1 MTVDEAIEEVYRRFD
16 SLLSSFNDYFGE
28 EYVDEDVCSERIKLL
43 SMYEDIIQKCD
54 TFDDAINEILSRHSE
69 GLNTPAFTIIIY
81 RPEVIIQNEVE
92 ETHTIKDL
100 YIKLTFNNLMLSIEG
115 VRMNRGTYSYIE
127 ACKGYIHSH
136 CHSNLDLSGEFRT
149 CCLGKTALSTVI
161 STMKSIWEP
170 GFTEVLPVLLDQYI
184 HVESVSGGPYQHMA
198 DLNIKKSDRLI
209 YTQYLN
215 TSDASVRIQ
224 NIKYL
229 VKTFLVSGNIKLAE
243 CDGRVKLSYTPE
255 ELAVILSDLA
265 EDCPWD
271 IPLYKGFQDS
281 FGYIYRYNAPEITD
295 IDPDTERILFMFK
308 GSPVRLRVE
317 PKDDAILNF
326 RYFIQPEVYSVF
338 VNIVESLLTAYAEK
352 YTSEH
357 AIPEKYRKYR
367 NSQGHSE

>member
-28 EYVDEDVCSERIKLL
+28 EYVDEDVCSTKVKLL
-43 SMYEDIIQKCD
+43 SVYEDIIRKCD
-54 TFDDAINEILSRHSE
+54 TFDDAINKILNRR
-69 GLNTPAFTIIIY
+69 GGDLDYPAFTIIIY
-81 RPEVIIQNEVE
+81 RPEVVIQNERE

-100 YIKLTFNNLMLSIEG
+100 YIKLAFNNLMLSIEG
-115 VRMNRGTYSYIE
+115 VRMNRSTYSYIE

-136 CHSNLDLSGEFRT
+136 CHGNLDLSGMFRI

-170 GFTEVLPVLLDQYI
+170 GFTETLPVLLDQYI
-184 HVESVSGGPYQHMA
+184 HVESVSGGPYQYMA

-209 YTQYLN
+209 YTQYSD
-215 TSDASVRIQ
+215 TSNVSVSIPS
-224 NIKYL
+224 IKYL
-229 VKTFLVSGNIKLAE
+229 VKTFLVSDNIKLAE
-243 CDGRVKLSYTPE
+243 CDGRVKLSYIPE

-271 IPLYKGFQDS
+271 IPSYKGFQDS
-281 FGYIYRYNAPEITD
+281 FGHIYMYNIPEITD
-295 IDPDTERILFMFK
+295 IDPDTERILFKFK
-308 GSPVRLRVE
+308 GELVRLRVE
-317 PKDDAILNF
+317 PKDDTIFNF
-326 RYFIQPEVYSVF
+326 RYFIQPKVYSVF
-338 VNIVESLLTAYAEK
+338 VDIVESLLTAYAEK
-352 YTSEH
+352 YTSEQ

>member
-1 MTVDEAIEEVYRRFD
+1 MTVDKAIEEVYRRFD

-100 YIKLTFNNLMLSIEG
+100 YIKLTFNNLMLSVEG
-115 VRMNRGTYSYIE
+115 IRMNRGTYSYIE
-127 ACKGYIHSH
+127 ACRGYIHSH
-136 CHSNLDLSGEFRT
+136 CHSNSDLSGEFRT

-170 GFTEVLPVLLDQYI
+170 GFTETLPVLLDQYI
-184 HVESVSGGPYQHMA
+184 HVESVSGGPYQYMA
-198 DLNIKKSDRLI
+198 DLNIEKSDRLI
-209 YTQYLN
+209 YTQYSD
-215 TSDASVRIQ
+215 TSNVSVSIPD
-224 NIKYL
+224 IKYL

-243 CDGRVKLSYTPE
+243 CDGRVKLGYTPE

-265 EDCPWD
+265 EDCSLD
-271 IPLYKGFQDS
+271 IPLYRGFQDS
-281 FGYIYRYNAPEITD
+281 FGYIYRYSAPEITD

-317 PKDDAILNF
+317 PKDDIIPDF
-326 RYFIQPEVYSVF
+326 RYFIQPKVYSVF
-338 VNIVESLLTAYAEK
+338 VDIVESLLTAYAEK
-352 YTSEH
+352 YTSEQ

>member
-28 EYVDEDVCSERIKLL
+28 EYVDEDVCSERIKSL

-81 RPEVIIQNEVE
+81 RPEVTIQNEIE

-115 VRMNRGTYSYIE
+115 VRMNRSTYSYIE

-136 CHSNLDLSGEFRT
+136 CRSNLDLSGTFRT

-161 STMKSIWEP
+161 STMKLMWEP

-184 HVESVSGGPYQHMA
+184 HVESVSGGPYQYIA
-198 DLNIKKSDRLI
+198 DLNIEKSDRLI
-209 YTQYLN
+209 YTQYSD
-215 TSDASVRIQ
+215 TSNVSVSIPG
-224 NIKYL
+224 IKYL

-243 CDGRVKLSYTPE
+243 CDGRVKLGYIPE

-265 EDCPWD
+265 EDCSLD
-271 IPLYKGFQDS
+271 IPLHRGFQDS
-281 FGYIYRYNAPEITD
+281 FGYIYRYNAPGITD

-317 PKDDAILNF
+317 PEDDAIPNF

-338 VNIVESLLTAYAEK
+338 VNIVESLLTAYAKK

-367 NSQGHSE
+367 NSQGYSE

>member
-28 EYVDEDVCSERIKLL
+28 EYVDEDVCSERIKSL

-54 TFDDAINEILSRHSE
+54 TFDDAINGILSRHSE
-69 GLNTPAFTIIIY
+69 GLDTPAFTIIIY
-81 RPEVIIQNEVE
+81 RPEVTIQNETE

-100 YIKLTFNNLMLSIEG
+100 YIKLTFNNLMLSVEG
-115 VRMNRGTYSYIE
+115 VRMNRSTYSYIE

-136 CHSNLDLSGEFRT
+136 CRSNLDLSGTFRT

-161 STMKSIWEP
+161 STMKLMWEP

-184 HVESVSGGPYQHMA
+184 HVESVSGGPYQYIA
-198 DLNIKKSDRLI
+198 DLNIEKSDRLI
-209 YTQYLN
+209 YTQYPD
-215 TSDASVRIQ
+215 TSNVSVSIPG
-224 NIKYL
+224 IKYL

-243 CDGRVKLSYTPE
+243 CDGRVKLGYIPE

-265 EDCPWD
+265 EDCSLD
-271 IPLYKGFQDS
+271 IPLHRGFQDS

-308 GSPVRLRVE
+308 GSPVRLRAE
-317 PKDDAILNF
+317 PEDDAIPNF

-338 VNIVESLLTAYAEK
+338 VNIVESLLTAYAKK

-367 NSQGHSE
+367 NSRGHSE

>member
-1 MTVDEAIEEVYRRFD
+1 MTVNEAIEEVYRRFD

-28 EYVDEDVCSERIKLL
+28 EYVDEDVCSERIKSL

-69 GLNTPAFTIIIY
+69 GNTPAFTIIIY
-81 RPEVIIQNEVE
+81 RPEVTIQNEIE

-115 VRMNRGTYSYIE
+115 VRMNRSTYSYIE

-136 CHSNLDLSGEFRT
+136 CRSNLDLSGTFRT

-161 STMKSIWEP
+161 STMKLMWEP

-184 HVESVSGGPYQHMA
+184 HVESVSGGPYQYIA
-198 DLNIKKSDRLI
+198 DLNIEKSDRLI
-209 YTQYLN
+209 YTQYSD
-215 TSDASVRIQ
+215 TSNVSVSIPG
-224 NIKYL
+224 IKYL

-243 CDGRVKLSYTPE
+243 CDGRVKLGYIPE

-265 EDCPWD
+265 EDCSLD
-271 IPLYKGFQDS
+271 IPLHRGFQDS

-308 GSPVRLRVE
+308 GSPVRLCVE
-317 PKDDAILNF
+317 PEDDAIPNF

-338 VNIVESLLTAYAEK
+338 VNIVESLLTAYAKK

-357 AIPEKYRKYR
+357 AIPKKYRKYR
-367 NSQGHSE
+367 NSQGYSE

>member
-28 EYVDEDVCSERIKLL
+28 EYVDEDVCSERIKSL

-54 TFDDAINEILSRHSE
+54 TFDDAINEILSGHRE
-69 GLNTPAFTIIIY
+69 GLDIPAFTIIIY
-81 RPEVIIQNEVE
+81 RPEVIIQNEKE

-115 VRMNRGTYSYIE
+115 VRMNRSTYSYIE

-136 CHSNLDLSGEFRT
+136 CHSNPDLLGAFRT
-149 CCLGKTALSTVI
+149 CCLGKTALSNVI
-161 STMKSIWEP
+161 STMKFMWEP

-184 HVESVSGGPYQHMA
+184 HVESVSGGPYQRMA

-215 TSDASVRIQ
+215 TSGASVRIQ
-224 NIKYL
+224 DIKYL

-243 CDGRVKLSYTPE
+243 CNGRVKLSYTPE

-271 IPLYKGFQDS
+271 MSLYKGFQDS
-281 FGYIYRYNAPEITD
+281 FGYIYMCNAPEITD

-326 RYFIQPEVYSVF
+326 RYFIQPKVYSVF

-367 NSQGHSE
+367 NS

>member
-28 EYVDEDVCSERIKLL
+28 EYVDEDVCSAGVKLL
-43 SMYEDIIQKCD
+43 SVYEDVIQKYN
-54 TFDDAINEILSRHSE
+54 TFDDAINEILSRRGE
-69 GLNTPAFTIIIY
+69 GLDRPAFTIIIY
-81 RPEVIIQNEVE
+81 RPEVIIRNERD

-100 YIKLTFNNLMLSIEG
+100 YIKLAFNNLMLSVEG
-115 VRMNRGTYSYIE
+115 IRMNRGTYSYIE
-127 ACKGYIHSH
+127 ACRGYIHSH
-136 CHSNLDLSGEFRT
+136 CQNSDLSGTFKT

-170 GFTEVLPVLLDQYI
+170 GFTETLPVLLDQYI
-184 HVESVSGGPYQHMA
+184 HVESVSGVPYQYMA
-198 DLNIKKSDRLI
+198 DLNIEKSGRLI
-209 YTQYLN
+209 YTQYSD
-215 TSDASVRIQ
+215 TSNVSVSIPD
-224 NIKYL
+224 IKYL

-281 FGYIYRYNAPEITD
+281 FGYIYKYNAPEITD

-317 PKDDAILNF
+317 PKDDTIPNF
-326 RYFIQPEVYSVF
+326 RYFIQPKVYSVF
-338 VNIVESLLTAYAEK
+338 VDIVESLLTAYAEK

-367 NSQGHSE
+367 NSQGYSE

>member
-28 EYVDEDVCSERIKLL
+28 EYVDEDVCSVRVKLL
-43 SMYEDIIQKCD
+43 SIYEDIIQKCD
-54 TFDDAINEILSRHSE
+54 TFDDAINKILNIRSE
-69 GLNTPAFTIIIY
+69 DLDYPAFTIIIY
-81 RPEVIIQNEVE
+81 RPEVVIQNERE

-100 YIKLTFNNLMLSIEG
+100 YIKLAFNNLMLSVEG
-115 VRMNRGTYSYIE
+115 VRMNRSTYSYIE

-136 CHSNLDLSGEFRT
+136 CQSNTDLSETFRR

-161 STMKSIWEP
+161 SAMKSIWEP
-170 GFTEVLPVLLDQYI
+170 GFTETLPVLLDQYI

-209 YTQYLN
+209 YTQDQN
-215 TSDASVRIQ
+215 TSNISVSIPG
-224 NIKYL
+224 IKYL
-229 VKTFLVSGNIKLAE
+229 VKAFLVSDNIKLSE
-243 CDGRVKLSYTPE
+243 CDGKVKLSYIPE

-265 EDCPWD
+265 EGSPWNT
-271 IPLYKGFQDS
+271 PLYKGAQDS
-281 FGYIYRYNAPEITD
+281 FGYIYMYDIPEITD
-295 IDPDTERILFMFK
+295 IYPDTERILFKFK
-308 GSPVRLRVE
+308 GEPVRLRVE
-317 PKDDAILNF
+317 PKDDTILNS
-326 RYFIQPEVYSVF
+326 RYFIRPEVYSVF

>member
-28 EYVDEDVCSERIKLL
+28 EYVDEDVCSERVKLL
-43 SMYEDIIQKCD
+43 SVYEDVIQKYN
-54 TFDDAINEILSRHSE
+54 TFDDAINEILSRSRE
-69 GLNTPAFTIIIY
+69 GLDTPAFTIIIY
-81 RPEVIIQNEVE
+81 RPEVVIQNERE

-100 YIKLTFNNLMLSIEG
+100 YIKLAFNNLMLSIEG
-115 VRMNRGTYSYIE
+115 VRMNRSTYSYIE
-127 ACKGYIHSH
+127 ACRGYIHSH
-136 CHSNLDLSGEFRT
+136 CHCNPDLSGTFRT

-161 STMKSIWEP
+161 STMKSMWEP
-170 GFTEVLPVLLDQYI
+170 GFTETLPVLLDQYI
-184 HVESVSGGPYQHMA
+184 HVESVSGGPYQYMA

-209 YTQYLN
+209 YTQDQD
-215 TSDASVRIQ
+215 TS
-224 NIKYL
+224 NIFVNIPDIEYL

-243 CDGRVKLSYTPE
+243 CNGRVKLSYMPE

-271 IPLYKGFQDS
+271 IPLYRGFQDS
-281 FGYIYRYNAPEITD
+281 FGYIYMYNISEITD
-295 IDPDTERILFMFK
+295 IGPYTERILFKFK
-308 GSPVRLRVE
+308 DEPVRLHVE
-317 PKDDAILNF
+317 PKDDTIFNP
-326 RYFIQPEVYSVF
+326 RYFIQPKVYSVF
-338 VNIVESLLTAYAEK
+338 VDIVESLLTAYAEK